1 MPGKLVLVLGGCR
14 SGKSAF
20 ALRHAAG
27 LGAGG
32 TFIATCPVLDD
43 EMRGRIRRHR
53 EERRGLDWDTVEEE
67 TELAGAVAGCRPDGT
82 VLVDCLTLWI
92 NNIMHYGDLAGKPPG
107 EDDAAELAG
116 RFVDAAMARTGTT
129 VAVANEVGLGVA
141 PDNALAR
148 RFRDMAGRV
157 NQTVAARADEVYFM
171 VAGLPT
177 RIK

>member
-1 MPGKLVLVLGGCR
+1 MSGRLVLILGGCR

-20 ALRHAAG
+20 ALKHAAE

-43 EMRGRIRRHR
+43 EMRERIRRHR

-67 TELAGAVAGCRPDGT
+67 TDLAGAVAGRRPEGV
-82 VLVDCLTLWI
+82 VLIDCLTLWV
-92 NNIMHYGDLAGKPPG
+92 NNLMHYGDVAGKPPG
-107 EDDAAELAG
+107 EDDVAALAV
-116 RFVDAAMARTGTT
+116 RVADAALARRGTT
-129 VAVANEVGLGVA
+129 VAVANEVGLGVV
-141 PDNALAR
+141 PDNSLAR
-148 RFRDMAGRV
+148 RFRDLAGRV